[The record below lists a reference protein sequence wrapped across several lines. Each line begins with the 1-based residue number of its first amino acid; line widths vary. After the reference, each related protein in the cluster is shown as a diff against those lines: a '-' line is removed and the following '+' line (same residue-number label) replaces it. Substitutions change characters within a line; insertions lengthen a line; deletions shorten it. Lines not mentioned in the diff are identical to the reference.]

1 MANSNFRT
9 LTLDK
14 LDGVASTRNY
24 IKNGSALQNVK
35 GWTTYADAA
44 GTAPVDGTGG
54 SPTVTFTR
62 TTSSPL
68 SLDASF
74 LFTKDAA
81 NRQGQGAS
89 YDFTID
95 RADQAKVCRIDF
107 DYEVASGTY
116 ADGDLTVWLY
126 DVTNAQVIQPSA
138 SSILNAIGPQKKQS
152 LSFQTNPNST
162 SYRLIIHVAS
172 VSALAYSLKFD
183 NFLLGPQVVT
193 TTSVRGPVGSIIYLG
208 SATVPQGYLAAHGTA
223 VSRTE
228 YAKLFAVIGT
238 TFGVGDG
245 STTFNLPDLRG
256 IFVRGAGTHGSTIGG
271 ITYSGT
277 LGTKQADQM
286 QGHFHQIIGE
296 TTDGGSGG
304 GIPRFGGSVG
314 RDTGVGAPRTDGTN
328 GTPRTGTETRP
339 ANIGLN
345 AYICFNDGDTV
356 VSSSADTRVVAARYS
371 TAAAQSIPNGGGYN
385 LIDFGTKTFDT
396 TSAVT
401 TGASWNFTA
410 PVPGKYSVSARI
422 LFNSGGGWTNGED
435 SQFTLHKN
443 GVFYCYLDIY
453 TADVTHTSR
462 VALQGTTM
470 IDLKGGDYIDVRVY
484 QGSGAALALY
494 PSGDLNYVD
503 INLIQGP
510 AQIAANEKVGCRYG
524 GTTTGGLTSG
534 STVSIV
540 MNTKVFD
547 THGMYNT
554 STGEITIPVSGTYRL
569 SFKTHINS
577 YASGSTSGGVQ
588 LSFQKNGAGEYL
600 VWSSSAKT
608 TSSVTHVDFTT
619 GEMDFIAGDK
629 IIPRFFHGMGGAG
642 VTLLNNVE
650 YTWVSCV
657 RIG

>member
-35 GWTTYADAA
+35 GWATYADAA
-44 GTAPVDGTGG
+44 GTSPVDGTGG
-54 SPTVTFTR
+54 SPTVTWTR

-81 NRQGQGAS
+81 SRQGQGAS

-126 DVTNAQVIQPSA
+126 DITNAQLIQPSA
-138 SSILNAIGPQKKQS
+138 SSILNAIGPQKKQP
-152 LSFQTNPNST
+152 LSFQTNSDST

-172 VSALAYSLKFD
+172 TSASAYTVKFD
-183 NFLLGPQVVT
+183 GVSVT
-193 TTSVRGPVGSIIYLG
+193 R
-208 SATVPQGYLAAHGTA
+208 
-223 VSRTE
+223 E
-228 YAKLFAVIGT
+228 
-238 TFGVGDG
+238 
-245 STTFNLPDLRG
+245 ST
-256 IFVRGAGTHGSTIGG
+256 AGTN
-271 ITYSGT
+271 
-277 LGTKQADQM
+277 
-286 QGHFHQIIGE
+286 QI
-296 TTDGGSGG
+296 
-304 GIPRFGGSVG
+304 
-314 RDTGVGAPRTDGTN
+314 
-328 GTPRTGTETRP
+328 
-339 ANIGLN
+339 
-345 AYICFNDGDTV
+345 
-356 VSSSADTRVVAARYS
+356 AARYS
-371 TAAAQSIPNGGGYN
+371 TAAGQSIANGGSAAI
-385 LIDFGTKTFDT
+385 IDFGTKVFDST
-396 TSAVT
+396 GAVT
-401 TGASWNFTA
+401 TGASWKFTA
-410 PVPGKYSVSARI
+410 SVSGIYRI
-422 LFNSGGGWTNGED
+422 SASIVFTSGGGWTNGEEAEL
-435 SQFTLHKN
+435 SIFKN
-443 GVFYCYLDIY
+443 NVSNTFLYLY
-453 TADVTHTSR
+453 TASATHTSR
-462 VALQGTTM
+462 VSLNGTATVS
-470 IDLKGGDYIDVRVY
+470 LNAGDYIDVRVY
-484 QGSGAALALY
+484 QGSGAALTLLNSAAYNYIDIERLDTAVAAQDAETRVVAAKYSLTSDETTAANADHIMTNFTTKVIDTHGAMSSSRFTAPIPGIYKVRCKALTTSVSWTTSDL
-494 PSGDLNYVD
+494 PSMYLAKNGSTQVEFLWRFKVEAAFTERFFMSGETIVQLNAGEYVE
-503 INLIQGP
+503 INIRNAVSGTVPVIASGLSFFEVERISGP